1 VPADA
6 YAVDIEPVHVAAGGV
21 AQVTPVHGA
30 VQSPVAM
37 SHAPFAAAQFV
48 VVGA

>member
-1 VPADA
+1 VP
-6 YAVDIEPVHVAAGGV
+6 VAANVIDVVPLHWGAGGV
-21 AQVTPVHGA
+21 VHVTPVHGA

-37 SHAPFAAAQFV
+37 SHAPFAVAQFV